1 MSLGPPSAPLPSQRP
16 LFSFWGCQVHTPRF
30 THFLV
35 HVHTDTHIY
44 LGPQTNKCEGK
55 HSNDH
60 SGATSSHSPPDL
72 SHHHHAVTALS
83 SCPSLAPAWLRVWP
97 GGPSPTGGSG
107 WVGLLKAHCHP
118 TWISAGPGEPERW
131 VGGEGALH
139 PQLGAGPP
147 SPTHPLAGSF

>member
-55 HSNDH
+55 NSNDH

-72 SHHHHAVTALS
+72 SHHHHAVPALS

-97 GGPSPTGGSG
+97 GGPGPTRGSG

-118 TWISAGPGEPERW
+118 TWISSQAPESRSDGW
-131 VGGEGALH
+131 VGKGH
-139 PQLGAGPP
+139 STP
-147 SPTHPLAGSF
+147 S